1 MYNKIWMKIYNLQ
14 IQVYAEFV
22 YVQMYVVFIIF
33 CSLQVELIMWLTKLI
48 ESGMKAT
55 FSLIN
60 EKRAL
65 LSSI

>member
-33 CSLQVELIMWLTKLI
+33 CSLQVGIDYVTDKINWKWD
-48 ESGMKAT
+48 ESYI
-55 FSLIN
+55 FFN
-60 EKRAL
+60 
-65 LSSI
+65 